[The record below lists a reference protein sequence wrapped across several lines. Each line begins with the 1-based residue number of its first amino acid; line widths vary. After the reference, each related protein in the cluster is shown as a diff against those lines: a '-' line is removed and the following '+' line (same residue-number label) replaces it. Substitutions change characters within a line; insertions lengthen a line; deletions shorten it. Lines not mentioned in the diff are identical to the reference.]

1 MRRILTSLLVATVWI
16 AAGSMAEATPI
27 IQAGNLIRV
36 GDLPGN
42 TGGGEFQLNVVDTS
56 NNVLWSFIS
65 FCLQRTQYIDY
76 SNVFTVG
83 GVNTYAKTDS
93 PSNGGDANGLDPISD
108 QTAYLYTMFSNGT
121 LQGYNYFGSASSHAA
136 SADTLQ
142 YAFWMFEDELQM
154 DPNNYYVQLANNA
167 VTSGAWRGIGNV
179 RVLNMTYANGV
190 EARISSVSVRRPIC
204 KTRRFPNPRRWSF
217 SARASSRWWRAG
229 VALERS
235 RTSRYS
241 ISRNVIRSLEPGG
254 SYGPPGFFLWRP
266 DRRLQRRGSGQQA
279 FSEGRRGN
287 AAELR
292 GDAMTVTREPVVAAV
307 HE

>member
-136 SADTLQ
+136 SADALQ

-167 VTSGAWRGIGNV
+167 VTSGAWHGIGNV

-190 EARISSVSVRRPIC
+190 EAQDQLGLGPAPDLQNTPVPEPPSMVLLGSGLVAMVARR
-204 KTRRFPNPRRWSF
+204 R
-217 SARASSRWWRAG
+217 RAG
-229 VALERS
+229 AKSDV
-235 RTSRYS
+235 
-241 ISRNVIRSLEPGG
+241 
-254 SYGPPGFFLWRP
+254 
-266 DRRLQRRGSGQQA
+266 RG
-279 FSEGRRGN
+279 
-287 AAELR
+287 
-292 GDAMTVTREPVVAAV
+292 TR
-307 HE
+307 